1 MDGAAW
7 NFIVWGLLNCL
18 VILVSQECI
27 PLYQR
32 FHKRFNVLHTF
43 WYRLFQVARTFWL
56 MSFLRTLDCYRD
68 VGTTFRM
75 YRTVFTRWNWNEL
88 FSGELLGLGLTM
100 SDYIVLILAVLL
112 VLYVSLASRSVGF
125 REQLAV
131 KPLTVRYLSYFALI
145 IFILIFGAY
154 GVGYDAS
161 QFIYSQ
167 F

>member
-1 MDGAAW
+1 
-7 NFIVWGLLNCL
+7 
-18 VILVSQECI
+18 
-27 PLYQR
+27 
-32 FHKRFNVLHTF
+32 
-43 WYRLFQVARTFWL
+43 
-56 MSFLRTLDCYRD
+56 
-68 VGTTFRM
+68 M
-75 YRTVFTRWNWNEL
+75 YRTVFTRWNWTEL

-125 REQLAV
+125 REQLAA
-131 KPLTVRYLSYFALI
+131 KPLTVRYLSYFALVI
-145 IFILIFGAY
+145 AILIFGAY

>member
-1 MDGAAW
+1 M
-7 NFIVWGLLNCL
+7 F
-18 VILVSQECI
+18 S
-27 PLYQR
+27 R
-32 FHKRFNVLHTF
+32 
-43 WYRLFQVARTFWL
+43 RT
-56 MSFLRTLDCYRD
+56 
-68 VGTTFRM
+68 
-75 YRTVFTRWNWNEL
+75 
-88 FSGELLGLGLTM
+88 LGLGLTM
-100 SDYIVLILAVLL
+100 SDYIVLILAVL